1 MTKGASWESSEAGGS
16 VFGSGNSGKSE
27 GDLRSAISGLCGLR
41 KHRMP
46 TTTASR
52 EPRMPIAAA
61 AASVIIGVELL
72 VLLLMIAA

>member
-1 MTKGASWESSEAGGS
+1 M
-16 VFGSGNSGKSE
+16 FGSGKSE
-27 GDLRSAISGLCGLR
+27 GDLRSAICGLGGLR

-52 EPRMPIAAA
+52 EPRRPIAAA
-61 AASVIIGVELL
+61 AASVIKGVESL